1 MKLTRLGPE
10 AVFHRYLTP
19 RWSHDPLSG
28 AGAALHGGRFNRPG
42 VPALYLSLEPEVA
55 LAEYKQGS
63 SIVQPATLAAYIADL
78 AVVAD
83 LSTGFD
89 PVDWP
94 AAWAKWNSDWR
105 WIARVEKGIPPSWL
119 LGDAVIRA
127 GCAGLLFPST
137 QYAGGTN
144 IVVFGNNFTNA
155 DSLAVHDPDGRLPTD
170 AKSWPAA

>member
-10 AVFHRYLTP
+10 AVYHRYLTP

-42 VPALYLSLEPEVA
+42 VPALYLSFEPETA
-55 LAEYKQGS
+55 LAEYRQGS

-78 AVVAD
+78 AMVAD
-83 LSTGFD
+83 LSAGHD
-89 PVDWP
+89 PAHWP
-94 AAWAKWNSDWR
+94 ADWANWNSDWR
-105 WIARVEKGIPPSWL
+105 WIARVETGIPPSWL

-137 QYAGGTN
+137 QLGNGTN
-144 IVVFGNNFTNA
+144 LVVFGSNLTNA
-155 DSLAVHDPDGRLPTD
+155 DRLVVHDPDGRLPSD